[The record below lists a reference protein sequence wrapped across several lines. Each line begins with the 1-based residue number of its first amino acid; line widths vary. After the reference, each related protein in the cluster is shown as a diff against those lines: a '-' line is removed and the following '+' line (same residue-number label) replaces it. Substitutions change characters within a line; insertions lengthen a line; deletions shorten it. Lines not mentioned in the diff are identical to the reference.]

1 MKHLRKFENFG
12 QDLGRF
18 GQESS
23 ENPYV
28 FSSEETQETDPFYTE
43 KEKESEEE
51 EEFRREEEKE
61 ECETCGEESEMPT
74 ARVWG
79 DEATYVEKFQS
90 FFEKKKEK
98 SESYEKSGLEKPKL
112 ADRNKNKKIEPWEK
126 AVAKKIEKSMD
137 KKGNKEDK
145 KDNKKE
151 EKGGVS
157 DKQKE
162 KLSPAL
168 QKAILAKKNK

>member
-43 KEKESEEE
+43 EEEKEREDFAYASHDGGFGGDDSEESEKGCKPCGEEKEEE
-51 EEFRREEEKE
+51 EE
-61 ECETCGEESEMPT
+61 EMDRP
-74 ARVWG
+74 RVWG
-79 DEATYVEKFQS
+79 DEATYVENFQS
-90 FFEKKKEK
+90 FFEKKKA
-98 SESYEKSGLEKPKL
+98 KPDFLDLDK
-112 ADRNKNKKIEPWEK
+112 DG
-126 AVAKKIEKSMD
+126 D
-137 KKGNKEDK
+137 KKESMKKAAKDAKEKDKKEDK
-145 KDNKKE
+145 NDDKKE
-151 EKGGVS
+151 EKGKGLS
-157 DKQKE
+157 ASQK
-162 KLSPAL
+162 KLPPAL